1 MIDVSGPDHLVWER
15 HLGNVYGRF
24 DPGMYGI
31 RGVVSRFDTCIANF
45 KLDVLIHISDS
56 HESVVIVGI
65 HELTRKESGKYL
77 ESMKVNAR
85 SCCVE

>member
-1 MIDVSGPDHLVWER
+1 MIDVSAPDHLVWER

-24 DPGMYGI
+24 DPAMYGI
-31 RGVVSRFDTCIANF
+31 RGAVSRFDTCIANLKVDF
-45 KLDVLIHISDS
+45 LIYISDS
-56 HESVVIVGI
+56 RESVVIVGT

-77 ESMKVNAR
+77 GSMKVNAR